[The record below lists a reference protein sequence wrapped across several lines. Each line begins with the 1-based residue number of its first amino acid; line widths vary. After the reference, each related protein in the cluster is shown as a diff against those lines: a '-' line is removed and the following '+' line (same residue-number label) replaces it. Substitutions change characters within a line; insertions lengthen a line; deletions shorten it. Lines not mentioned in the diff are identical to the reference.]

1 MKVLPTAA
9 EDLKLT
15 HYIHINCSHI
25 MKFWRPYNIY
35 LEAKTFGIQSPEC
48 GGFCP
53 AALALS
59 TAKRRRVKTEGS
71 LVAIKEYVTNL
82 SSLQPPSESFI
93 GSLP

>member
-25 MKFWRPYNIY
+25 MYYNIY